1 MKKLLYPFAF
11 ALTAFLILYSCSA
24 EEEDTTPPP
33 QVQQPTPEP
42 EPEVSQFTLTVTA
55 GEGGTVSTEGGT
67 YDEGTEVTI
76 TATPAEG
83 FSFVR
88 WEGSDSDSN
97 SLNITLNGNT
107 TLQALFAQLPI
118 LILPSSPSKMF
129 TKGVADTL
137 SIGFTSAAGFKSVN
151 VEANYGTVE
160 VLEQPEE
167 GANDGNI
174 VVQYTPLS
182 IKNVDYMTT
191 IAGYDELN
199 ITLTSEENIQKMGIY
214 NIRTQPEP
222 IFKNY
227 NQPSNIL
234 ANTRIAINPPLVRYL
249 NRKDNSQI
257 ERCQYINGGLN
268 KFGNLSDDYG
278 GIAFADVNGDGYED
292 MFLHPVYTDGGA
304 GGFSQLKNEYEL
316 YLYSDGE
323 YIFHEINW
331 EGNNIPKVHLAR
343 KILIGDYDND
353 GDPDFFSTN
362 YGIDG
367 PPYDVEK
374 SLFIIND
381 FVNNQQ
387 FRFKEEP
394 HNEGSH
400 SSSSADIDNDGDL
413 DIFNPG
419 RQGNTDPY
427 TPFLRNDGNFEFN
440 LWSSRYSNESHI
452 LLDDTLDLSFFGEP
466 YEPWQYHYFLNFRTS
481 SELVDINKDG
491 YIDLIMGTDED
502 IERFTVLWGNE
513 KGFNTKNKTIIPKP
527 EYEVSWGMGH
537 LVDIK
542 IFDLDNDGNNEIIL
556 VRSGSE
562 LVNGNLENFY
572 DGWYIQIIK
581 ENNNQFTDIT
591 SSIIDG
597 FYSDQI
603 EDYCGNPENN
613 WIYWLNISDLDNNG
627 NLDIHNKMMANRPFH
642 RWEWNGSKF
651 IKVSP

>member
-11 ALTAFLILYSCSA
+11 TLTAFLILYSCSA

-33 QVQQPTPEP
+33 TVQQPTPEP
-42 EPEVSQFTLTVTA
+42 EPEVSQYTLTVTA

-67 YDEGTEVTI
+67 YDEGTEITI
-76 TATPAEG
+76 TATPEEG
-83 FSFVR
+83 YEFVG
-88 WEGSDSDSN
+88 WEGNDSDSS
-97 SLNITLNGNT
+97 SLSITLNGNT
-107 TLQALFAQLPI
+107 TVQALFAQLPV

-174 VVQYTPLS
+174 VLQYTPLS

-234 ANTRIAINPPLVRYL
+234 ANTRIAITPPLVRYL

-440 LWSSRYSNESHI
+440 LWSSRNSNESHI

-542 IFDLDNDGNNEIIL
+542 IFDLDNDGNNEIIM